1 MRHLLYNYE
10 HLPHVVFSRKI
21 DLLDLSRNFT
31 SLFQKNPVLIK
42 ISAIFVQNNGL
53 SALLPTIVID
63 NTHRE
68 FLIEISTTKLKTTI
82 RLYPMTDPD
91 KTDGVKS
98 SLALLTKYLLV
109 VYPDLTITKSNIFD
123 YIDSVISS

>member
-1 MRHLLYNYE
+1 MNT
-10 HLPHVVFSRKI
+10 LPHVVFSRKI
-21 DLLDLSRNFT
+21 DLLDLSKNFT
-31 SLFQKNPVLIK
+31 GIFQKNPILIK

-53 SALLPTIVID
+53 CAILPTIVID
-63 NTHRE
+63 NMHRE

-82 RLYPMTDPD
+82 RLYPLTDPD

-109 VYPDLTITKSNIFD
+109 VYPDLKITKSNIFD
-123 YIDSVISS
+123 YIDDVISS

>member
-1 MRHLLYNYE
+1 MNT
-10 HLPHVVFSRKI
+10 LPHVVFSRKI
-21 DLLDLSRNFT
+21 DLLVLSKNFT
-31 SLFQKNPVLIK
+31 GIFQKNPILIK

-53 SALLPTIVID
+53 SAILPTIVID
-63 NTHRE
+63 NMHRE

-82 RLYPMTDPD
+82 RLYPLTDPD

-109 VYPDLTITKSNIFD
+109 VYPDLKITKSNIFD
-123 YIDSVISS
+123 YIDGVISC

>member
-1 MRHLLYNYE
+1 MNI
-10 HLPHVVFSRKI
+10 LPHVVFTRKI
-21 DLLDLSRNFT
+21 DLLDLSKNFT
-31 SLFQKNPVLIK
+31 GLFQKNPVLIK

-63 NTHRE
+63 NIHRE

-82 RLYPMTDPD
+82 RLYPVTDPD

-98 SLALLTKYLLV
+98 SLALLAKYLLA
-109 VYPDLTITKSNIFD
+109 VYPDLKITKSNIFD
-123 YIDSVISS
+123 YTDDVITS

>member
-1 MRHLLYNYE
+1 MNT
-10 HLPHVVFSRKI
+10 LPHVVFSRKI
-21 DLLDLSRNFT
+21 DLLDLSKNFT
-31 SLFQKNPVLIK
+31 SIFQKNPILIK
-42 ISAIFVQNNGL
+42 ISTIFVQNNGL
-53 SALLPTIVID
+53 SAILPTIVID
-63 NTHRE
+63 NMHRE

-109 VYPDLTITKSNIFD
+109 VYPDLKITKSNIFD
-123 YIDSVISS
+123 YIDGVISS

>member
-1 MRHLLYNYE
+1 MNI
-10 HLPHVVFSRKI
+10 LPHVVFSRKI
-21 DLLDLSRNFT
+21 DLLDLSKNFT
-31 SLFQKNPVLIK
+31 GIFQKNPILIK
-42 ISAIFVQNNGL
+42 ISTIFVQNNCL

-63 NTHRE
+63 NMHRE

-82 RLYPMTDPD
+82 RLYPLTDPD

-109 VYPDLTITKSNIFD
+109 IYPDLKITKSNIFD
-123 YIDSVISS
+123 YIDGVISR

>member
-1 MRHLLYNYE
+1 MNT
-10 HLPHVVFSRKI
+10 LPHVVFSRRI
-21 DLLDLSRNFT
+21 DLFDLSGNFT

-42 ISAIFVQNNGL
+42 IPTIFVQNNSL

-63 NTHRE
+63 NMHRE

-109 VYPDLTITKSNIFD
+109 VYPDLKITKSNIFD